1 MRECEGRFD
10 YLSRGPGIRGGEVV
24 HSYSYHHHPLGDRLE
39 YLADPTFPKPP
50 YSNTLHIGRFD
61 HPSLHYSRLSPSH
74 GRPSQLPSH
83 PPPFHHT
90 VYIQHA
96 CSP

>member
-39 YLADPTFPKPP
+39 YLADPTFPKTSLLQ
-50 YSNTLHIGRFD
+50 YSTH
-61 HPSLHYSRLSPSH
+61 RL
-74 GRPSQLPSH
+74 
-83 PPPFHHT
+83 
-90 VYIQHA
+90 V
-96 CSP
+96 